1 MEKLIGVRGNK
12 RKTGDWTRFIT
23 VWSNG
28 ACDLFLF
35 MVVALSIQEKKYK
48 WYQITIKW
56 NIIHTYAF
64 KRYFIIHILEWA
76 EPKKKSK
83 IYYMLSFQCVS
94 WARLFAFYAIDPEYS
109 YIMIP

>member
-35 MVVALSIQEKKYK
+35 MVVALSIQ
-48 WYQITIKW
+48 
-56 NIIHTYAF
+56 
-64 KRYFIIHILEWA
+64 
-76 EPKKKSK
+76 KKSINDIK
-83 IYYMLSFQCVS
+83 
-94 WARLFAFYAIDPEYS
+94 
-109 YIMIP
+109 